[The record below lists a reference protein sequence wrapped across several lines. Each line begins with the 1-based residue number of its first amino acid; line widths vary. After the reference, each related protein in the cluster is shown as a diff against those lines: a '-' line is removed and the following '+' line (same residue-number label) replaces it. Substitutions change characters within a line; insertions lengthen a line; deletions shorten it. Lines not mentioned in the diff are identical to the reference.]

1 MTEVPESAV
10 PEVRPLHVIAEDIRD
25 HWTNI
30 YFGAKP
36 YLRAMGHMTTMD
48 RPFIDQP
55 ADEVVMYFL
64 SNATGWRG
72 HDARRIKAEL
82 KSMLPERYR

>member
-1 MTEVPESAV
+1 MMTDTA
-10 PEVRPLHVIAEDIRD
+10 RPLHVIAEDIRD

-36 YLRAMGHMTTMD
+36 YLRAMDRLDKMTD
-48 RPFIDQP
+48 KFIDQD
-55 ADEVVMYFL
+55 AEEIVMYFL
-64 SNATGWRG
+64 SNATYWRG
-72 HDARRIKAEL
+72 EDARRIKAEL